1 MDKQIPNLKST
12 WKTKQAS
19 AIVWREVVMKDDM
32 MVGNADW
39 SKQWLT
45 MLTQKMVNSDW
56 AKWWST
62 MGYLNTIE
70 GHKKIALKEWK
81 QGFTRFDPI
90 ACIYKE
96 T

>member
-45 MLTQKMVNSDW
+45 MLTQKMVNSD
-56 AKWWST
+56 
-62 MGYLNTIE
+62 
-70 GHKKIALKEWK
+70 
-81 QGFTRFDPI
+81 
-90 ACIYKE
+90 
-96 T
+96 